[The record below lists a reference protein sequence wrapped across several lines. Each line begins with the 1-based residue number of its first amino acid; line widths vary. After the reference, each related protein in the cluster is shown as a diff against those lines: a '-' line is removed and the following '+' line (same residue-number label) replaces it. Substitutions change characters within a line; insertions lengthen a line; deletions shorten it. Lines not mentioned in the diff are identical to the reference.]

1 MKPAETVSEPRANP
15 GASRKRNA
23 GSRVCA
29 RGVECF
35 TLAWVAGLL
44 SAFLQYGSAA
54 AVAGLCLLSL
64 GLLSLLWKDFP
75 RKYRTGMLCICAGL
89 LLSAAVW
96 LSYDMLHRRPLLQL
110 DGQTVTLCGTVRGST
125 QRSSDRV
132 RYTLDAAPNGHR
144 TQIEWYAGSDVPPLK
159 IGDRVTLQAELTRYT
174 SDYRYHTAESAEAR
188 GQYLSC
194 FRAKVVNI
202 DADTGFSLRRT
213 LHEYRSRLTDV
224 IRQHMSGES
233 AGLLLAML
241 FGDKAALSDD
251 AQLALYRTGIGHV
264 TAVSGL
270 HLVFLCTLLT
280 WLLRRLHAGPRTL
293 LLVNGAAVLLFSVMV
308 DSAVSVQ
315 RGTVMILL
323 YYSAPLLGRKTDTLR
338 SLCIAMLLCT
348 VFTPYVIGSA
358 SFWLSVSG
366 VFGIGIAAPYMTRNL
381 RVPRGLRHFLQ
392 LCCVAAAVFPAS
404 LLLTGESSLLAPVC
418 NLLILPFGVCAVYLG
433 LLLLCTGGLTAFLLP
448 VAGLL
453 CSAMMYLAELAA
465 SLPFSHVGAAT
476 LAVRTALI
484 ILTLTVLLLFALR
497 ASPKYIAAAVLCAAI
512 VLFGLGRYE
521 RQLDMHR
528 IRIAVLGE
536 KTDTA
541 LVLRAD
547 GHTVIADLTGGSKTP
562 AYVQRFLRD
571 NALTDIDALVL
582 SSAANAAGYQ
592 SVLTGCAV
600 GRVVVQTGEPWR
612 ADAEICGVRAEF
624 AEGGMVSA
632 DFPDFS
638 FDSMP
643 LNTTVMYH
651 GRTVIA
657 LPADGH
663 PVYADIVIRYGEGE
677 VPTDNLGLQ
686 IVPALQ
692 GGNQLLTLTEDGRL
706 RRVMLE

>member
-15 GASRKRNA
+15 GASRKRRA

-35 TLAWVAGLL
+35 TFAWGAGLL

-54 AVAGLCLLSL
+54 AAAGLCLLLL
-64 GLLSLLWKDFP
+64 GLLSLLRKEFP
-75 RKYRTGMLCICAGL
+75 PKYRIGIFCIAAGL

-96 LSYDMLHRRPLLQL
+96 LSYDMLHRRPLLGL
-110 DGQTVTLCGTVRGST
+110 DGQTVTLSGTVRGST
-125 QRSSDRV
+125 ARTGDRV
-132 RYTLDAAPNGHR
+132 RYTLGAAPDGRR

-159 IGDRVTLQAELTRYT
+159 IGDRVTLHAELTRYT
-174 SDYRYHTAESAEAR
+174 SDYRYHTAETAEAR
-188 GQYLSC
+188 GQYLC
-194 FRAKVVNI
+194 CYRAEIVEI
-202 DADTGFSLRRT
+202 DEDTGFSLRRT
-213 LHEYRSRLTDV
+213 LHDYRSRLTDV
-224 IRQHMSGES
+224 IRQHMSGEA

-241 FGDKAALSDD
+241 FGDKAALSDT
-251 AQLALYRTGIGHV
+251 ARLALYRTGIGHV

-280 WLLRRLHAGPRTL
+280 LLLRRLHAGPRTQ
-293 LLVNGAAVLLFSVMV
+293 LLVNGAAVLLFSLTV

-323 YYSAPLLGRKTDTLR
+323 YYSAPLLGRRTDTLR
-338 SLCIAMLLCT
+338 SLCIAVLLCT

-366 VFGIGIAAPYMTRNL
+366 VFGIGVAAPYMTKGL
-381 RVPRGLRHFLQ
+381 RVPNLLRRFLQ
-392 LCCVAAAVFPAS
+392 MCCVAAAVFPAS
-404 LLLTGESSLLAPVC
+404 LLLTGESSLIAPFS
-418 NLLILPFGVCAVYLG
+418 NLLILPLGVCAVYLG
-433 LLLLCTGGLTAFLLP
+433 LLLFCTGGLTAFLLP
-448 VAGLL
+448 LAGLL
-453 CSAMMYLAELAA
+453 CTAMMHLAELAA
-465 SLPFSHVGAAT
+465 SLSVSHVGAAT
-476 LAVRTALI
+476 LAVRTALV

-497 ASPKYIAAAVLCAAI
+497 ASPRTIAATVIGAAI

-521 RQLDMHR
+521 RQLNMHR
-528 IRIAVLGE
+528 MHIAVLGE

-541 LVLRAD
+541 LVIRAD
-547 GHTVIADLTGGSKTP
+547 GHTLIADLTGGSRTP

-592 SVLTGCAV
+592 SVLTGCEV
-600 GRVVVQTGEPWR
+600 GRVFVKTGEPWR

-663 PVYADIVIRYGEGE
+663 PVFADLIIRYGEGDLIQ
-677 VPTDNLGLQ
+677 DNLGLQ

-692 GGNQLLTLTEDGRL
+692 GSNQLWTLTEDGQI
-706 RRVMLE
+706 RRIMLE